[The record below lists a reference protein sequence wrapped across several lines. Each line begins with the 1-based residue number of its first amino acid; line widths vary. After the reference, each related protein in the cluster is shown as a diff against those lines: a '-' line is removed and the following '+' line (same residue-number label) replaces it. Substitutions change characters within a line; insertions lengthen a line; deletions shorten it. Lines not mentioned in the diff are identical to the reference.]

1 MVDSIRRKPM
11 KKLGVLCLAFLLAF
25 SAFVVIPGQVVEAAE
40 RSETLQETSYT
51 LTVNIEGEGTV
62 EIDPDQDEY
71 EEGTEVN
78 LKAIPDEGVDFA
90 YWENAPAQVVD
101 ATESEI
107 EITMEDD
114 YDITA
119 HFLESREF
127 SLNVQGNGTVNV
139 EHWIDGEWEE
149 VPESPVDDEMSK
161 EVWVGIELRLTAV
174 TDEFHRI
181 GEWEGVPDDVDETA
195 EQIEI
200 TVNEDIDIT
209 AQFVEIVFF
218 ELTIEIDGSGDV
230 EVTVDGEV
238 ETLGDGESIE
248 IAEDS
253 RISLFP
259 SPEFG
264 WEFIE
269 WEGDIGDEN
278 PESERIYINMDEDKT
293 VTAVFE
299 EENGIPGFSVT
310 LLLLAVVIA
319 VSIYQKKEW

>member
-1 MVDSIRRKPM
+1 MVDSIRRKTT

-25 SAFVVIPGQVVEAAE
+25 SAFVVIPGQVVEATE
-40 RSETLQETSYT
+40 RSETLQESYT
-51 LTVNIEGEGTV
+51 LTVTIEGEGEV
-62 EIDPDQDEY
+62 DIDPDQDEY
-71 EEGTEVN
+71 EEGTEVT
-78 LKAIPDEGVDFA
+78 LTAIPDEVEFA
-90 YWENAPAQVVD
+90 FWENTPGEVD
-101 ATESEI
+101 DITEEEI
-107 EITMEDD
+107 VITMEDD
-114 YDITA
+114 YNIIA
-119 HFLESREF
+119 HFIPTHDF
-127 SLNVQGNGTVNV
+127 SLNVQGNGNV
-139 EHWIDGEWEE
+139 TIEQWIDGEWEE
-149 VPESPVDDEMSK
+149 VVHEVEEITE
-161 EVWVGIELRLTAV
+161 EVWDGVELRLTAV

-181 GEWEGVPDDVDETA
+181 GEWEGVPEGIDETA

-200 TVNEDIDIT
+200 TVNEDLDIT
-209 AQFVEIVFF
+209 AHFVEVVFF
-218 ELTIEIDGSGDV
+218 ELTIEIDGRGDV
-230 EVTVDGEV
+230 EVTVDDEV

-264 WEFIE
+264 WEFVE